1 MLRHYLYEAANC
13 LLTTVR
19 QSSALRSWGLKLMKR
34 VGAKK
39 ARTAVARKLAVLLLG
54 LWKRDEHFEVRPA

>member
-1 MLRHYLYEAANC
+1 MTRHYLYEAANC

-19 QSSALRSWGLKLMKR
+19 ASSPLKSWGLRLMKR

-39 ARTAVARKLAVLLLG
+39 ARTALARKMAVVLCRI
-54 LWKRDEHFEVRPA
+54 WKQETHFAA

>member
-1 MLRHYLYEAANC
+1 M
-13 LLTTVR
+13 R
-19 QSSALRSWGLKLMKR
+19 QPSALRNWGLKLMKR

-54 LWKRDEHFEVRPA
+54 LWKRGEHFEVKPA